1 MRAFK
6 TLFLVPL
13 LLVLS
18 ACSGQGSN
26 PTISQENTLSA
37 NDVMFAQMMIP
48 HHQQAVEMAELVADR
63 SDNPEIQALA
73 LEIIAAQDPEIALM
87 QGWIDEFGDSG
98 MDHGGHSMGGM
109 LTEAELEELRAATG
123 REFEKLFLEGMIRHH
138 EGAIDMAAMLTNSN
152 YPAAQ
157 KLRADIIETQT
168 AEIERMK
175 KLLEAY

>member
-1 MRAFK
+1 MRVLRP
-6 TLFLVPL
+6 LFLVPL

-18 ACSGQGSN
+18 ACSGIGSN
-26 PTISQENTLSA
+26 PTISQDNSLSA

-48 HHQQAVEMAELVADR
+48 HHQQAVEMAELVAAR

-87 QGWIDEFGDSG
+87 QGWTDEFGDSG

-109 LTEAELEELRAATG
+109 LTDAELEDLRAATG
-123 REFEKLFLEGMIRHH
+123 VEFERLFLEGMIKHH
-138 EGAIDMAAMLTNSN
+138 EGAIDMADMLTNSN